1 MPSVAAAKYSK
12 PPGLVSPSIFT
23 STMSLTFE
31 AIKPVNKS
39 EIGVYLPYYQGTKR
53 NALPYAIGL
62 YKRGNLEG
70 ERSIEEGESIPFIA
84 TWNVSTLPAD
94 LTRCRLQFDD
104 DADLSYEITMA
115 TFEFVD
121 FLFDVV
127 VALRHKQPADFSKSF
142 YRKLLR
148 LDD

>member
-1 MPSVAAAKYSK
+1 M
-12 PPGLVSPSIFT
+12 T
-23 STMSLTFE
+23 SLTFDE
-31 AIKPVNKS
+31 IKPVGKA

-70 ERSIEEGESIPFIA
+70 ERYIEGGESIPFIA

-104 DADLSYEITMA
+104 DADLSYEVTMA

-121 FLFDVV
+121 FLFDIV
-127 VALRHKQPADFSKSF
+127 VALRNRRSTDFSKSF
-142 YRKLLR
+142 YRRLLR
-148 LDD
+148 LEE

>member
-1 MPSVAAAKYSK
+1 
-12 PPGLVSPSIFT
+12 
-23 STMSLTFE
+23 MSLKFE
-31 AIKPVNKS
+31 EIKPASKQD
-39 EIGVYLPYYQGTKR
+39 IGVYMPYYQGNKR

-70 ERSIEEGESIPFIA
+70 ERQIEGGESVPFLA
-84 TWNVSTLPAD
+84 TWNVSMLPAD
-94 LTRCRLQFDD
+94 LTRCRMQFDD

-121 FLFDVV
+121 FLFDVI
-127 VALRHKQPADFSKSF
+127 AATRRRGPADFSKAF

-148 LDD
+148 IDD

>member
-1 MPSVAAAKYSK
+1 MGLKFEDIQPASKQEVSVY
-12 PPGLVSPSIFT
+12 
-23 STMSLTFE
+23 M
-31 AIKPVNKS
+31 
-39 EIGVYLPYYQGTKR
+39 PYYQGNKR
-53 NALPYAIGL
+53 NALPYAIAL
-62 YKRGNLEG
+62 YKQGNLEG
-70 ERSIEEGESIPFIA
+70 ERHIEDGESIPFVA
-84 TWNVSTLPAD
+84 TWNVSMLPAD
-94 LTRCRLQFDD
+94 LTRCRMQFDD

-127 VALRHKQPADFSKSF
+127 ASLRHRQPADFAKGF